1 MLLEY
6 FNTFLYQSNITW
18 AADFVFLGAPSNIPF
33 YKAIIV
39 NTEIIISARFLFEC
53 INKKIKPVLA
63 MLKDF
68 LKNYRAMFMH
78 FPKYQNAYNKCR
90 R

>member
-18 AADFVFLGAPSNIPF
+18 VANFVFLGAPSNIPF
-33 YKAIIV
+33 YKAIII
-39 NTEIIISARFLFEC
+39 NTEIIISAWFLFEC
-53 INKKIKPVLA
+53 RNKKIKPVLA